1 MPILHLGMFS
11 TETGQDLRP
20 CFLSTSFRLG
30 RSLLLPTLPY
40 QKTNRYALVAIIDV
54 YYIWPGSKCMVL
66 NPELAEYEK
75 DMKGKGDN
83 GPDGG

>member
-1 MPILHLGMFS
+1 M
-11 TETGQDLRP
+11 
-20 CFLSTSFRLG
+20 
-30 RSLLLPTLPY
+30 
-40 QKTNRYALVAIIDV
+40 YALVVIIDV
-54 YYIWPGSKCMVL
+54 CCIWPDSKYMVL